1 MAVAQA
7 FPDGVDLFFDNVGGE
22 ILEAALLHLRSSGR
36 IVMCGRISQTAAES
50 QFGVT
55 NTGLLIGKRARMQGF
70 IVSDYNG
77 RYDEARQWIS
87 KKLKSGE
94 LKQRLHILDGLDP
107 APNALSMLFK
117 SQNTGKLVVRV

>member
-1 MAVAQA
+1 M
-7 FPDGVDLFFDNVGGE
+7 
-22 ILEAALLHLRSSGR
+22 LHLRSSGR

-77 RYDEARQWIS
+77 QYDEARQWIS

-94 LKQRLHILDGLDP
+94 LKQRLHILDGLDA

-117 SQNTGKLVVRV
+117 SQNTGKLVVRVLDA